1 MNTEGNYEV
10 LKEKYGEKFG
20 WNDLSKEQLS
30 DDWRKNKSYAMLEI
44 CKDLSSGY
52 LEKLKLP
59 QHIQK
64 IIDFLTTGK
73 K

>member
-1 MNTEGNYEV
+1 MKS
-10 LKEKYGEKFG
+10 LKKNMEKKFG
-20 WNDLSKEQLS
+20 WNILSKEQLS

-52 LEKLKLP
+52 LENLELP

-64 IIDFLTTGK
+64 IIDFMITGK